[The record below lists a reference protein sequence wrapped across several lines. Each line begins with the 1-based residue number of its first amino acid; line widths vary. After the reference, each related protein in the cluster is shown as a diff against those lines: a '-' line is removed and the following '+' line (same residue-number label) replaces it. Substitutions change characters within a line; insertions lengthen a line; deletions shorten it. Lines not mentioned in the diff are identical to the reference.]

1 MVRTRGL
8 GRALGRVIG
17 RALGREDRHDSDD
30 ALQRRRPTAS
40 KRRQWEAAPVAKDEP
55 VVAAEEP
62 VVAIDVHAPG
72 ADTADDVEGFP
83 GGPRDPLVLTEYA
96 DHVAISCLFL
106 YTSIHDRPELKL
118 SFHERKVQK
127 FGRPTSEIE
136 GLVVAMRLSPLI
148 ACSVDTGDWG
158 LISAFV
164 ERWHRETSR
173 FHLSVGEV
181 SITLNDVASLL
192 HLPIVGAFH
201 TFKPLHV
208 DEVVLMLVEL
218 LEVSGEAARAETA
231 QCHGPYSGRYAWGA
245 AALVHMYDHLND
257 ACRSSSRQLAARWL
271 HHSLTVT
278 KCMVDPDYDEV
289 SPHAYRWIATKAIV
303 KSISTA
309 MYRQCLDQLRIPMF
323 AGCLMG
329 STDPF
334 EAVVSWVSFEE
345 IDDSWMHYSD
355 HLASAGEICL
365 VPGQCAPD
373 YMDWFF
379 VPEPPTTLTH
389 ARSDVDQ
396 TRHAVDACH
405 AIAERLERLLNLRIV
420 TVGTETHEV
429 MEQCIKIARGVIED
443 HIVYVRSRRR
453 RRTD

>member
-40 KRRQWEAAPVAKDEP
+40 KRRQWEAAPVVEDEP

-181 SITLNDVASLL
+181 SITLDDVASLL

-231 QCHGPYSGRYAWGA
+231 QCHGPYSATHVHVVFLDALRDLSQSGRYAWGA

-257 ACRSSSRQLAARWL
+257 ACRSSSRQLAACWL

-278 KCMVDPDYDEV
+278 ECMVDPDYDEV

-303 KSISTA
+303 KSISRA
-309 MYRQCLDQLRIPMF
+309 MYRQCLDQLRIPISD
-323 AGCLMG
+323 G
-329 STDPF
+329 SPLPSDTDQRG
-334 EAVVSWVSFEE
+334 SC
-345 IDDSWMHYSD
+345 
-355 HLASAGEICL
+355 ASL
-365 VPGQCAPD
+365 D
-373 YMDWFF
+373 TSR

-389 ARSDVDQ
+389 ARSDVDR

-420 TVGTETHEV
+420 MVGTETHEV